1 MTRMML
7 VREAKIADAPAMA
20 EVLRD
25 SIRDL
30 CVADHGG
37 AAAPLAAWLSNKT
50 PDNVRVWIDDRD
62 NRLLVAEADGAIAG
76 VGGLR
81 HGRQVILNYVAPRFR
96 FRGVS
101 KQMMSE
107 LERLAAGAGAGVLS
121 LDSTATAHAFYLA
134 IGYIDA
140 GAAGQKFGLPN
151 FPMTKTL
158 G

>member
-1 MTRMML
+1 MML
-7 VREAKIADAPAMA
+7 VRDSTLADAPAMA

-37 AAAPLAAWLSNKT
+37 AARPLSAWLANKT
-50 PDNVRVWIDDRD
+50 PENVRNWIADRD
-62 NRLLVAEADGAIAG
+62 NRLLVAEANGVIAG

-81 HGRQVILNYVAPRFR
+81 HGRHVILNYVAPRFR

-107 LERLAAGAGAGVLS
+107 LEKLATVGGAGVPS
-121 LDSTATAHAFYLA
+121 LESTATAHAFYLA
-134 IGYIDA
+134 IGYTDA
-140 GAAGQKFGLPN
+140 GAPGEKFGLPN